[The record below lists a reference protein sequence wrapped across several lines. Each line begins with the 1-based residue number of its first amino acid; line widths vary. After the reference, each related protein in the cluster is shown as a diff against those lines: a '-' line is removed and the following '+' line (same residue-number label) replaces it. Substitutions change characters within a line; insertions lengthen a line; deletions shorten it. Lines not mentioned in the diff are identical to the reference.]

1 MDDMIYYSPG
11 IKIRKMQVELG
22 YPVLTF
28 YYIKFSKFGFKT
40 VLNFN
45 LIMIISSNIYKFDK
59 VKNNVVICVSFP
71 VKLVL
76 F

>member
-1 MDDMIYYSPG
+1 M
-11 IKIRKMQVELG
+11 
-22 YPVLTF
+22 TF